1 MNSDSLDSLTPVT
14 GKSVLVTSSELGVFC
29 LTSSVLWTQYFS
41 FLFKMSNM
49 NSEEELLEE
58 SSSPALV
65 GASSALT
72 MEEVEVPES
81 SGSFTNSI
89 TVSFSSQTELFE
101 RISTLR
107 SNMVFLGCWV
117 LIFEEKNGSF
127 CFLLSIVCLTRKP
140 HLHSWI
146 FFKKY

>member
-1 MNSDSLDSLTPVT
+1 MNSDSLDSLSPVT

-29 LTSSVLWTQYFS
+29 LTSLHFS
-41 FLFKMSNM
+41 FLLKMSNM

-89 TVSFSSQTELFE
+89 TMSFSSQTELFE

-107 SNMVFLGCWV
+107 SNMVFLGC
-117 LIFEEKNGSF
+117 
-127 CFLLSIVCLTRKP
+127 
-140 HLHSWI
+140 
-146 FFKKY
+146 